1 MAYSRFEE
9 LPIWQLAARIF
20 EQAEGLIERAPRMSP
35 ALRHELETSALRIST
50 NIAQSFERGSGGE
63 VLHFLS
69 EARGA
74 AGQVRSIMRL
84 LQRREWPPELKTEIE
99 DIHIAAESCAR
110 QLRAWADV
118 VRNTAEEAI
127 PTPTPSPERFQK
139 LLESLPP
146 RHPLRQ
152 QEVQP

>member
-1 MAYSRFEE
+1 
-9 LPIWQLAARIF
+9 LAARIF
-20 EQAEGLIERAPRMSP
+20 EQVEGLLERAPRLNP
-35 ALRHELETSALRIST
+35 AVRHELESSALRIST

-69 EARGA
+69 EARGS

-84 LQRREWPPELKTEIE
+84 LQRREWSPELRAEIE

-110 QLRAWADV
+110 QLRAWAEV
-118 VRNTAEEAI
+118 VRNTAEEAK
-127 PTPTPSPERFQK
+127 PASAPSPERFQK
-139 LLESLPP
+139 LLDSLPP

-152 QEVQP
+152 QEAQP